1 MANIIVSGDVGSL
14 FAALAKAQAEMGGAV
29 KGDKNPFFKSKYAN
43 LTSVLKVVGKPLAD
57 HGLSVIQM
65 PGWDHGANQP
75 TLTTMLCHEG
85 GGCIQST
92 ASAPFAKGKTGPQE
106 YGSVTTY
113 LRRYSLQAMLAV
125 PTVDDDAEASQM
137 VVRQEEAEKKA
148 AEKKANG
155 TNGTRKRVRK
165 PKIAEYAEDSTMETM
180 ETMETGAVIDLT
192 DSTMP
197 EEELSLFEG
206 LKAKIKAAT
215 TQKALRTLG
224 GEIGKALN
232 SKPSPVTAVERKALQ
247 DLYGHQLDTVE
258 RSR

>member
-1 MANIIVSGDVGSL
+1 M
-14 FAALAKAQAEMGGAV
+14 
-29 KGDKNPFFKSKYAN
+29 
-43 LTSVLKVVGKPLAD
+43 
-57 HGLSVIQM
+57 
-65 PGWDHGANQP
+65 
-75 TLTTMLCHEG
+75 
-85 GGCIQST
+85 
-92 ASAPFAKGKTGPQE
+92 
-106 YGSVTTY
+106 TTY

-165 PKIAEYAEDSTMETM
+165 PKIAEYAEDSTM